1 MLLISLGVLMTLML
15 VMWIISLVK
24 RDVSIVD
31 SFWGFGFVVG
41 AWLACILNWPVPSPI
56 LLITVLV
63 TIWGL
68 RLSGF
73 LFRRKLDEPEDPRYG
88 AMREKHGDRFW
99 WVSLLTVF
107 GLQGVLIWFIS
118 FPVQVAAIGDTPA
131 INQGFNFWHWIGL
144 ALWLVGFF
152 FESVGDYQLA
162 KFKADKNNQGKVLD
176 SGLWRYT
183 RHPNYF
189 GDFCIWWGLF
199 FLAVGSGGA
208 WTILSPILMAFL
220 LLKVSGVTMLEKD
233 ISNRRPKYDAY
244 KKRTNAF
251 FPWFPKKQVNRDA

>member
-1 MLLISLGVLMTLML
+1 VSLTSTLLINFGVLLALMLL
-15 VMWIISLVK
+15 MWIVSLLR

-31 SFWGFGFVVG
+31 SFWGFGFVVV
-41 AWLACILNWPVPSPI
+41 AWLTTIFHWPISTPA

-73 LFRRKLDEPEDPRYG
+73 LFWRKLGEPEDPRYG
-88 AMREKHGDRFW
+88 AMREKHGDKFW

-107 GLQGVLIWFIS
+107 GLQGILIWFIS
-118 FPVQVAAIGDTPA
+118 LPVQVAPVSE
-131 INQGFNFWHWIGL
+131 QGLNGWHFLGL
-144 ALWLVGFF
+144 TLWSIGFF

-162 KFKADKNNQGKVLD
+162 KFKADESNKEKVLD

-189 GDFCIWWGLF
+189 GDFCVWWGIYL
-199 FLAVGSGGA
+199 LSVGSGGA
-208 WTILSPILMAFL
+208 WTVLSPVLIAFL

-233 ISNRRPKYDAY
+233 ISNRRPKYESY

-251 FPWFPKKQVNRDA
+251 FPWFPVDES